1 MSKVKILLVDDHELF
16 RSGMK
21 SILQT
26 KDEFVVVDEAATGEQ
41 AIDKVRKS
49 LPDLVLIDINMP
61 GIGGLA
67 ATRRL
72 QRMHPELP
80 VIAVTAL
87 DDDPFPS
94 QLLDAGARGFLA
106 KGAPAD
112 ELFDAINKVMQGD
125 YYISKDI
132 AQRLT
137 LSGIMGKAYASPLAK
152 LSPRE
157 MQVMVMIAQGK
168 RNSEI
173 SDILFLSPKTIS
185 TFRSRL
191 FEKLDVG
198 NDVELTHMA
207 LRYNLV
213 DSF

>member
-21 SILQT
+21 GILQT
-26 KDEFVVVDEAATGEQ
+26 RDDFVVTDEAASGEE

-49 LPDLVLIDINMP
+49 VPDLVLMDVNMP
-61 GIGGLA
+61 GIGGME

-72 QRMHPELP
+72 QRIHPDLP

-87 DDDPFPS
+87 SEDPFPN
-94 QLLDAGARGFLA
+94 QLLDAGARGFLTKA
-106 KGAPAD
+106 TPAD
-112 ELFDAINKVMQGD
+112 ELFVAITKVMRGE
-125 YYISKDI
+125 YYISRDI
-132 AQRLT
+132 AQKLA
-137 LSGIMGKAYASPLAK
+137 LSGFMGAAEASPLAQ

-168 RNSEI
+168 TNGSI
-173 SDILFLSPKTIS
+173 SDTLFLSPKTIS

-191 FEKLDVG
+191 FEKLSVS
-198 NDVELTHMA
+198 NDVELTHVA
-207 LRYNLV
+207 LRYQLI
-213 DSF
+213 DPL